1 MGMLFYLKFNSKGL
15 GDFFSS
21 RAQVEQENKTR
32 KDYLWKC
39 ENEPNEQKLLMIDLF
54 IKKGFNKHDSVR
66 IVDYLAENTRAFA
79 DVMLLE
85 IGIFWFL
92 KFFRRNLF

>member
-1 MGMLFYLKFNSKGL
+1 LPWVCFILFNAFKGL

-39 ENEPNEQKLLMIDLF
+39 ENEPNEQKLTMIDLF

-66 IVDYLAENTRAFA
+66 IVDLLAENTRAFA

-85 IGIFWFL
+85 IGIF
-92 KFFRRNLF
+92 